1 LTVRPRPAARGN
13 DRHLPSRTSA
23 RTACVK
29 RNLPFNFTALSHAI
43 THYPDMPANHLNN
56 RTGAKLDRQRTT
68 RNIASASTTGA
79 GGTAGNAGLATV
91 AEPAAS
97 LRRFSL

>member
-1 LTVRPRPAARGN
+1 M
-13 DRHLPSRTSA
+13 SA

-56 RTGAKLDRQRTT
+56 RTGAKLDYLSAVT
-68 RNIASASTTGA
+68 RA
-79 GGTAGNAGLATV
+79 V
-91 AEPAAS
+91 AAAAS
-97 LRRFSL
+97 RS